1 MRRRN
6 ILFFSAA
13 LVASVAASL
22 PAAVPAS
29 ANHRTLF
36 ALEIFAPEPGGVP
49 APGCAVNGGV
59 QRAPSADL
67 PAGTVR
73 VAVIQGS
80 LVGGAA
86 SADDCPFRVNIG
98 ARSILVYSSAD
109 TRIDK
114 VPLLGSGVRVI
125 AARDEQTGV
134 LVAERVVGR
143 QTARNEIERAFTAT
157 VDVDQTGADEWLVTE
172 TGGTARQFTFDV
184 ATAPADIEPGL
195 GDTVTIEFS
204 RVAPPPD

>member
-6 ILFFSAA
+6 VLFFSAA

-36 ALEIFAPEPGGVP
+36 ALEIFAPEPGGVSGP
-49 APGCAVNGGV
+49 ACAVNGGV
-59 QRAPSADL
+59 QRPPSVDL

-86 SADDCPFRVNIG
+86 SANDCPFRVDFG
-98 ARSILVYSSAD
+98 ARSILVYQGAD

-143 QTARNEIERAFTAT
+143 QVARNEIERVFTAT
-157 VDVDQTGADEWLVTE
+157 VNVDQRDAAQWLATE
-172 TGGTARQFTFDV
+172 VGGTARQFTFNV
-184 ATAPADIEPGL
+184 AAAPADIEPGL
-195 GDTVTIEFS
+195 GDQVTIEFS
-204 RVAPPPD
+204 RVRPPPG